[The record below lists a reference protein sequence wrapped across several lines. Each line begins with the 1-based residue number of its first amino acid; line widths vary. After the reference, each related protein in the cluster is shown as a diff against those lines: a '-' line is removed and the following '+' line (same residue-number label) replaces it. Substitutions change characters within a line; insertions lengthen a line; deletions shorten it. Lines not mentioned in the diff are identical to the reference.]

1 MIELTET
8 MEVAASPERVFAV
21 LADWE
26 RQHEWMLLTRARVTH
41 GDGRG
46 AGSGIVAFTGIGPVG
61 FHDTME
67 ITRWEPPHTVEVRH
81 TGRVVR
87 GTGAFRVRPGPG
99 GGATVRWEEH
109 LEPPFGP
116 LGRLGLPVAGPV
128 FTAFLRLSL
137 RRLARLCE
145 RTGAAAR

>member
-46 AGSGIVAFTGIGPVG
+46 AGSGITAFTGIGPVG

-99 GGATVRWEEH
+99 DGATVRWEEH